1 VNRVPYTIHVSAQT
15 AGRWLGITTA
25 RETLLHRAG
34 WREFDD
40 IVNHQRMRLDDVSP
54 GTWELAVELRALPH
68 SGCHHATVTLPPS
81 GRATRHRVSRS
92 FDEDDPDPRTWIT
105 QSDAVLDA
113 NASSRLRE
121 LLESATVTPL
131 DPTHT
136 PVIDGAPFRL
146 VAATRKALDAYDLG
160 GNAAGQYEDPRVVEL
175 VGLVL
180 GDLRDA

>member
-1 VNRVPYTIHVSAQT
+1 
-15 AGRWLGITTA
+15 
-25 RETLLHRAG
+25 
-34 WREFDD
+34 
-40 IVNHQRMRLDDVSP
+40 M
-54 GTWELAVELRALPH
+54 
-68 SGCHHATVTLPPS
+68 TLPPS

-121 LLESATVTPL
+121 LLESATATPL

-146 VAATRKALDAYDLG
+146 VAA
-160 GNAAGQYEDPRVVEL
+160 
-175 VGLVL
+175 
-180 GDLRDA
+180 LRDA